1 MSGKIQ
7 SSSSSSSS
15 TSSTKTQSSS
25 AAPKTE
31 TQPQKSSSKPQ
42 QNHDHAHISADA
54 KRERSGS
61 QLTDLIRG
69 MRATFGADSKTTK
82 TSDKPA
88 DEPTDKPAAPET
100 PPLDD
105 SKTLRMGEGL
115 GGKPSDA
122 VKQMQEALIKA
133 GFGDI
138 LGAEGADGR
147 FGKNTKEAVRQYQ
160 EQFMGKDE
168 ADGIVGKKTFGAL
181 NNGNEY
187 TPAPTNPSD
196 PSKPV
201 SAADAQKHLLT
212 LLAEGTNANRIT
224 NLDPDFAKDLS
235 RMMADLQENHNFS
248 PRLTSGWR
256 PGHGSNHNS
265 GSAADLTAAGKVP
278 ITDAQLAEFR
288 EVAANYGLKILDER
302 HHGYNNDWSGA
313 HLHISRT
320 GH

>member
-25 AAPKTE
+25 AATKTE
-31 TQPQKSSSKPQ
+31 TQPQKSSSKLQ
-42 QNHDHAHISADA
+42 QARDHAHISDDA
-54 KRERSGS
+54 KGERSGS
-61 QLTDLIRG
+61 QLGNLIRG
-69 MRATFGADSKTTK
+69 MRATFGADK
-82 TSDKPA
+82 
-88 DEPTDKPAAPET
+88 PTDKPAASET

-147 FGKNTKEAVRQYQ
+147 FGKNTEEAVRQYQ

-168 ADGIVGKKTFGAL
+168 VDGIVGKKTFGAL

-187 TPAPTNPSD
+187 TPAPTKPSD

-201 SAADAQKHLLT
+201 SPADAQKHLLT
-212 LLAEGTNANRIT
+212 LLAEGTDPNRIT

-320 GH
+320 GR

>member
-1 MSGKIQ
+1 MSDKIQ

-31 TQPQKSSSKPQ
+31 TQPQKSPSEPQ
-42 QNHDHAHISADA
+42 QIRDHAYISRDA
-54 KRERSGS
+54 EREESAS
-61 QLTDLIRG
+61 QSDLIRA
-69 MRATFGADSKTTK
+69 MRATFGAYSNTE

-88 DEPTDKPAAPET
+88 GPET
-100 PPLDD
+100 PSLDD

-115 GGKPSDA
+115 SGKPSDA

-133 GFGDI
+133 GFGDF

-147 FGKNTKEAVRQYQ
+147 FGKNTQEAVRQYQ

-168 ADGIVGKKTFGAL
+168 VDGIVGKKTFGAL

-224 NLDPDFAKDLS
+224 NLNPEFAQDLS

-288 EVAANYGLKILDER
+288 EVAAKYGLKILDER

>member
-1 MSGKIQ
+1 MSVKVQ

-15 TSSTKTQSSS
+15 KSSTRTQSSS
-25 AAPKTE
+25 AA
-31 TQPQKSSSKPQ
+31 QKSLSTPQ
-42 QNHDHAHISADA
+42 QKHDHAHLSDDA
-54 KRERSGS
+54 KRQKGAS
-61 QLTDLIRG
+61 QAAALIRG
-69 MRATFGADSKTTK
+69 MGATFGAAPKAKT
-82 TSDKPA
+82 A
-88 DEPTDKPAAPET
+88 DKPAAPET

-115 GGKPSDA
+115 GGKPSDE
-122 VKQMQEALIKA
+122 VKQMQEALIRA

-138 LGAEGADGR
+138 LGADGADGR

-160 EQFMGKDE
+160 EKFMGADE
-168 ADGIVGKKTFGAL
+168 ADGVVGKKTFGTL
-181 NNGNEY
+181 NSGNEY
-187 TPAPTNPSD
+187 TPGVTNPSD

-224 NLDPDFAKDLS
+224 NLNPDFAQDLS

-256 PGHGSNHNS
+256 PGQGSNHNS

-288 EVAANYGLKILDER
+288 EVAAKYGLKILDER

-320 GH
+320 GR